1 MYGPTSGW
9 KHNKKEKSHTHNPA
23 DSPHA
28 MHSIEYT
35 IKVDAKQF
43 VTELLAKSKLS
54 KTELSSRSGVSRAL
68 IDDYLKGRK
77 QPTVG
82 QLNRLVKAANMAA
95 ELKVHPK
102 PRPLPQAFVE
112 VLELGELFESAKPR
126 EPLPDLSKTWR
137 GAA

>member
-1 MYGPTSGW
+1 
-9 KHNKKEKSHTHNPA
+9 
-23 DSPHA
+23 

-35 IKVDAKQF
+35 IKVDAKQL

-112 VLELGELFESAKPR
+112 VLELGELFESVKPR

>member
-1 MYGPTSGW
+1 M
-9 KHNKKEKSHTHNPA
+9 
-23 DSPHA
+23 
-28 MHSIEYT
+28 
-35 IKVDAKQF
+35 DAANF
-43 VTELLAKSKLS
+43 VTEVLTTSGLS
-54 KTELSSRSGVSRAL
+54 KSELSSRSGVSRAL

-102 PRPLPQAFVE
+102 PQPLPQAFVE

-126 EPLPDLSKTWR
+126 EPLPDLSEIWR
-137 GAA
+137 EAA